1 MFGDARAEDE
11 IMSPPPGSGG
21 MWGAMELL
29 FGVHP
34 VVECLRAG
42 RRRVLKLWV
51 SSPDRAAELERSL
64 GAPLPLVPEI
74 EPRERLSKRAD
85 NPQHQGVL
93 AEVEPYPYTALEELL
108 EISGAFL
115 LVLDNLTDLHN
126 VGAILRSAYCAG
138 VTGVTLR
145 KHHAAQV
152 TPVVAKASAGAVE
165 HLNVALVPNQ
175 ALALERAGDAGLFR
189 LALDMDGQSLWR
201 ADLPWNRPL
210 ALVVGEEGEGVSR
223 LTRRH
228 CDAAVKI
235 PMKGGLDSLN
245 ASVAAALALF
255 EVARR
260 RA

>member
-1 MFGDARAEDE
+1 MDF
-11 IMSPPPGSGG
+11 
-21 MWGAMELL
+21 L

-42 RRRVLKLWV
+42 RRGVLKLWV
-51 SSPDRAAELERSL
+51 SSPDRAAELEKKL
-64 GAPLPLVPEI
+64 GRALPLKPEI
-74 EPRERLSKRAD
+74 EPREKLSRRAD

-93 AEVEPYPYTALEELL
+93 AEVEPYPYVELDEL
-108 EISGAFL
+108 FEAPGAFL
-115 LVLDNLTDLHN
+115 LVLDNLTDPHN

-145 KHHAAQV
+145 NHHAAQV
-152 TPVVAKASAGAVE
+152 SAVVAKASAGAAE
-165 HLNVALVPNQ
+165 HLNIALVSNQ
-175 ALALERAGDAGLFR
+175 SMVLEKAGDAGLFR
-189 LALDMDGQSLWR
+189 MALEMDGPSLWS

-223 LTRRH
+223 LVRRH
-228 CDAAVKI
+228 CDTAVRI
-235 PMKGGLDSLN
+235 PMRGSLDSLN

-260 RA
+260 RG